1 MLSSSEDVQYQRKDL
16 TLMRMETSDVLD
28 VLMVSSLSLMRKED
42 VFLVIRLVHGVHCV
56 IHKDVQVVIRLL
68 KDMLLIKMDTVRI
81 KTVNTVLNMIL
92 DCQNVQLVN

>member
-16 TLMRMETSDVLD
+16 TLMRMETTDVLD
-28 VLMVSSLSLMRKED
+28 VLMVSSLNLMGKED